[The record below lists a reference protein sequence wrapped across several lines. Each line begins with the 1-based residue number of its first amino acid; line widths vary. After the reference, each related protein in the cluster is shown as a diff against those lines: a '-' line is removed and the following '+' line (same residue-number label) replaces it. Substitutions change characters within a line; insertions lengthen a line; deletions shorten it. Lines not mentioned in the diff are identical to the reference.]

1 MTSFLHSIWLEGVLP
16 MVMDREMGAQE
27 KCLSVLEDVLLAN
40 IVSAGRS
47 EETDACQLTWSLL
60 DVIAGSGGADM
71 R

>member
-1 MTSFLHSIWLEGVLP
+1 MTSFLGRIWLEGVFP

-40 IVSAGRS
+40 IVPVGRS
-47 EETDACQLTWSLL
+47 EETDGERLTWSLL
-60 DVIAGSGGADM
+60 DVIAGNGGADM